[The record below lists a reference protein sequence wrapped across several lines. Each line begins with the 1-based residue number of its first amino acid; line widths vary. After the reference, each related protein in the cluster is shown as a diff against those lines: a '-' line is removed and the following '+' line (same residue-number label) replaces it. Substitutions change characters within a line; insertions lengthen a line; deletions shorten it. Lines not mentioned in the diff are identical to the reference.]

1 MDVVNE
7 ICGHVVMIGGGTHVF
22 RYHEQWGGDVLPG
35 EEMTAGDEALLGEV
49 LVSKEERR
57 NKVL

>member
-7 ICGHVVMIGGGTHVF
+7 ICGHTVMIGGDTHVF
-22 RYHEQWGGDVLPG
+22 RYREQWGGDVLPV
-35 EEMTAGDEALLGEV
+35 EEMAAGDKAPLGEV

>member
-1 MDVVNE
+1 MDRVNE
-7 ICGHVVMIGGGTHVF
+7 ICGHIVMISGDTCVF
-22 RYHEQWGGDVLPG
+22 RYHKQWGGEALPG
-35 EEMTAGDEALLGEV
+35 EEMTAGDKALPGEV

>member
-1 MDVVNE
+1 
-7 ICGHVVMIGGGTHVF
+7 MIGGDTHVF